1 MLSLEETS
9 SLAGRLE
16 ISLNEE
22 DIVELK
28 DISAVESTLLK
39 IFSMI
44 IITSMPLSV
53 IARDINKTIN
63 AIISG

>member
-44 IITSMPLSV
+44 IIASMPLSV